1 MMTKKYFKATGM
13 GCAGCAARIN
23 TVLNEQRGV
32 KEANV
37 SFVSGR
43 AMVEFDESQCNT
55 DALVKAVKDAGYG
68 LIPEDD
74 ENEDDAE
81 KREHKEH
88 KTTVIKMASAA
99 ILSISLMVV
108 GMIYGNQAGITMW
121 ILSTPV
127 VFWCGKQFFSNAWK
141 QLRHRMC
148 SMDTLVAL
156 SSGVSYLFSIFNLTF
171 PSFWTSKGI
180 EPHLYFEASSMVVTF
195 VLIGKLLESNA
206 KRQTTTAV
214 RKLIGLKPRTVT
226 LVDGNEEKSVDV
238 ETIKPGDIIAAHPG
252 ERIAVD
258 GIVTDGSSYIDE
270 SMLTGEPV
278 AVSKSTGSKVFT
290 GTINHNGYIRYK
302 AEKIGEETILS
313 QIINMTQHAQDSKPP
328 IQKTVDK
335 VASVFVP
342 AIILIAIIS
351 FIAWCILDQADGF
364 SHGLLAA
371 LTVLVIACPCALGL
385 ATPTAITVGIGLG
398 AANGILIKNAECL
411 ESASSIKAVVMDKTG
426 TLTEGKPKIH
436 DEYFKNPER
445 KDYILAE
452 LYGLEARSEHPLAEA
467 VKDYVKSQY
476 PVAIPVI
483 INDFSTATGLG
494 ICGTALLPDGSRI
507 EVNAGSDRFMS
518 MQGVNIPETL
528 TRKAPSMHGTLIWF
542 SEDGEASAV
551 LAVSDQVRNTAKEGI
566 GLLKNM
572 GIDTYILTGD
582 RKESAANVASEL
594 GVRGIR
600 AEALPSD
607 KVEFIR
613 SIQSSGIKTAM
624 VGDGIN
630 DSAALAQ
637 SDLGIAMGKGSDIAI
652 DSAGITLTGDDLRKV
667 AGAIKLSRLTV
678 KTLRENLF
686 WAFIYNVVGIPIAAG
701 ALYPVCGFLLNPMVA
716 SAAMALSSISVV
728 SNSLR
733 LKFRKL

>member
-1 MMTKKYFKATGM
+1 M
-13 GCAGCAARIN
+13 
-23 TVLNEQRGV
+23 
-32 KEANV
+32 
-37 SFVSGR
+37 
-43 AMVEFDESQCNT
+43 
-55 DALVKAVKDAGYG
+55 
-68 LIPEDD
+68 
-74 ENEDDAE
+74 
-81 KREHKEH
+81 
-88 KTTVIKMASAA
+88 
-99 ILSISLMVV
+99 
-108 GMIYGNQAGITMW
+108 
-121 ILSTPV
+121 
-127 VFWCGKQFFSNAWK
+127 
-141 QLRHRMC
+141 
-148 SMDTLVAL
+148 
-156 SSGVSYLFSIFNLTF
+156 
-171 PSFWTSKGI
+171 
-180 EPHLYFEASSMVVTF
+180 TF

-258 GIVTDGSSYIDE
+258 GIVTNGSSYIDE

-278 AVSKSTGSKVFT
+278 AVFKSTGSKVFT

-342 AIILIAIIS
+342 VIILIAIIS
-351 FIAWCILDQADGF
+351 FISWCILDQADGF

-398 AANGILIKNAECL
+398 ASNGILIKNAECL

-445 KDYILAE
+445 KGYILAE

-467 VKDYVKSQY
+467 VKAS
-476 PVAIPVI
+476 
-483 INDFSTATGLG
+483 
-494 ICGTALLPDGSRI
+494 
-507 EVNAGSDRFMS
+507 
-518 MQGVNIPETL
+518 
-528 TRKAPSMHGTLIWF
+528 SMHGTLIWF

-582 RKESAANVASEL
+582 RKEAAANAAFEL
-594 GVRGIR
+594 GVKGIR

-652 DSAGITLTGDDLRKV
+652 DSAGITLTGNDLRKV

-678 KTLRENLF
+678 KTLRQNLF

-701 ALYPVCGFLLNPMVA
+701 VLYPVCGFLLNPMVA